1 MAWARI
7 QFVLFLCAWTAASTA
22 LAAAAE
28 QTESERLNAFFDRV
42 YKEAVQRWPEWQTS
56 LGLKDNYDKWND
68 RSEERRITEHEIAIR
83 NLVGLRAKFDFNR
96 LDEAAKL
103 SYRIFERNV
112 EQDILRF
119 PYRHHY
125 YPISHLSGA
134 HKRIPAFLINRHDI
148 STRQDAEDYITRLDG
163 IANVLAQVIR
173 RLKIHADKGIIPPRF
188 VFPMVQADIAK
199 ILEGAPF
206 ENAAT
211 DSTLLADFRMKVEA
225 LEIPEA
231 DRAEFIEAAERSLLG
246 SVGPAYEDLARYLA
260 DLEGQATTDDGV
272 WKFPDGDAYYE
283 QTLKRATTT
292 DLSAQEIHDYG
303 LADVARIHDEMRKLM
318 TATGFDGSLLE
329 FFEFMRSDSSNFYA
343 NTDAGRSRYLAQVEK
358 VIAAVRRRIGAY
370 FATTPKAQL
379 TVKRVE
385 SFREKTSPQGFY
397 NSPARYGDRPGAYY
411 VNLYDM
417 TQMPKSQLEGL
428 AYHEAIPGHHLQIA
442 IAQELDGLPEFR
454 RSGGYTA
461 YVEGWAL
468 YAESLGKEMGFY
480 ENPYSDFGRLSW
492 ELLRAAR
499 LVVDTGIHF
508 KHWTREEAIAYLDQ
522 NLPET
527 HEANTAAIERYIV
540 WPAQATAYKIGM
552 REILRLRER
561 AKERLSER
569 FDIRAFHQVVLGNGA
584 LPLDVLADLV
594 ERWINDQ
601 GS

>member
-1 MAWARI
+1 MARSRV
-7 QFVLFLCAWTAASTA
+7 QFVLLLCAWTAASTA

-68 RSEERRITEHEIAIR
+68 RSEERRIAEHEITIR
-83 NLVGLRAKFDFNR
+83 NLVELRAKFDFNR

-148 STRQDAEDYITRLDG
+148 STRQNAEDYITRLDG
-163 IANVLAQVIR
+163 IVTVLAQVIQ

-206 ENAAT
+206 ENTAT
-211 DSTLLADFRMKVEA
+211 DSTLLADFRTKVEV
-225 LEIPEA
+225 LEVSDS
-231 DRAEFIEAAERSLLG
+231 DRSDLIEAAERSLLG
-246 SVGPAYEDLARYLA
+246 SVRPAYEDLARYLA
-260 DLEGQATTDDGV
+260 DLEKQATTDDGV

-283 QTLKRATTT
+283 QTLKRTTTT

-318 TATGFDGSLLE
+318 TATGFDGNLLE

-343 NTDAGRSRYLAQVEK
+343 NTDAGRSKYLAEVGT
-358 VIAAVRRRIGAY
+358 VIAAMQRRIGGY
-370 FATTPKAQL
+370 FASTPKAQL

-385 SFREKTSPQGFY
+385 PFREKTSPQGFY
-397 NSPARYGDRPGAYY
+397 NSPARFGDRPGAYY

-468 YAESLGKEMGFY
+468 YAERLGKEMGFY

-499 LVVDTGIHF
+499 LAVDTGIHF

-561 AKERLSER
+561 AKERLGER